1 MSKVVKLT
9 CELLLIS
16 GNVLRGSAA
25 CGLGR
30 LRCNRVL
37 LSITSRAISSFE
49 GREYR
54 HPHFFFF
61 FFFQWAHEFIVRSS
75 LLPNLS
81 AILKGSILLCMAM
94 CAAPLKKKKKKAK
107 KEGKK
112 HTRNRFPHY
121 RSRARI
127 ISVLSKNL
135 YL

>member
-16 GNVLRGSAA
+16 GNVLCGSVA
-25 CGLGR
+25 CGLGC

-49 GREYR
+49 GREHR
-54 HPHFFFF
+54 NPFFFF
-61 FFFQWAHEFIVRSS
+61 FFSVGARIHCPQFSVGKPKRHFEGLDSFMYGNVRR
-75 LLPNLS
+75 PF
-81 AILKGSILLCMAM
+81 
-94 CAAPLKKKKKKAK
+94 KKEEEES